1 MEVYKTN
8 IQKTILSFGVCMIGS
23 YFASRPINYVWAIQ
37 NQANAWSSVCYA
49 LPLAPLSTKGPL
61 VILSVASFGL
71 WANPTDIINFIDVT
85 CIFWV
90 IVVVSLSLLPDAQNK
105 WFVIYFVD
113 MGFVLY
119 MSLAIYYDYSN
130 TVLEYYRMNLIP
142 ITGTITVINTF
153 VLGSYYIRYKY
164 FLLGTFMILVG
175 FIFKLNTIYYE
186 FYWGTSIFHT
196 LSAGG
201 IAVLQSVEYKEKALV
216 YKPMSPNL

>member
-1 MEVYKTN
+1 
-8 IQKTILSFGVCMIGS
+8 MICS
-23 YFASRPINYVWAIQ
+23 YFASRPTNYVWAIQ

-49 LPLAPLSTKGPL
+49 LPLAPLSTKAPL

-130 TVLEYYRMNLIP
+130 TALEYYRMNLIP
-142 ITGTITVINTF
+142 ITGTIMVINTF

-164 FLLGTFMILVG
+164 FLLGTLMILVG

-201 IAVLQSVEYKEKALV
+201 IAVLQTIEYKEKALI
-216 YKPMSPNL
+216 YKPMDSRYDHIGGSTTY